1 MVSKE
6 KLKIALQKEKL
17 KSALQIGLLSLAPL
31 GALGTIITLATLSIQ
46 EQNKALAWCEE
57 EFEFDYHE
65 IAYAHEISTINNTLK
80 EKLYKVVL
88 YGETTSATYL
98 YNVAKNVGYNYTN
111 QSN

>member
-1 MVSKE
+1 MTTTWE
-6 KLKIALQKEKL
+6 KIKL
-17 KSALQIGLLSLAPL
+17 AIGILVPL
-31 GALGTIITLATLSIQ
+31 GIIGISIGTTTTICTLSSQ
-46 EQNKALAWCEE
+46 EQNKALAWCKE

-65 IAYAHEISTINNTLK
+65 IAYAHEISTIKNTLK

>member
-1 MVSKE
+1 MVNKE
-6 KLKIALQKEKL
+6 TLKIALQ
-17 KSALQIGLLSLAPL
+17 IGLISLLPL
-31 GALGTIITLATLSIQ
+31 GAVATIITATTISIQ
-46 EQNKALAWCEE
+46 EQNKVLAWCKE

-65 IAYAHEISTINNTLK
+65 IAYAHEISTIKNTLK

>member
-1 MVSKE
+1 MTTTKLE
-6 KLKIALQKEKL
+6 KIKL
-17 KSALQIGLLSLAPL
+17 ATGISVCVLLPL
-31 GALGTIITLATLSIQ
+31 GAIATIITTTTLSSQ
-46 EQNKALAWCEE
+46 EQNKALAWCKE

-98 YNVAKNVGYNYTN
+98 YNVAKNVGYNYN
-111 QSN
+111 NHSN

>member
-1 MVSKE
+1 MATTKLE
-6 KLKIALQKEKL
+6 KIKL
-17 KSALQIGLLSLAPL
+17 AIGILLPL
-31 GALGTIITLATLSIQ
+31 GAIGISIGTTITICALSSN

>member
-1 MVSKE
+1 MTTTKLE
-6 KLKIALQKEKL
+6 KIKLAIGISVCALT
-17 KSALQIGLLSLAPL
+17 AL
-31 GALGTIITLATLSIQ
+31 GAIGTIITIYTLSSN
-46 EQNKALAWCEE
+46 EQNKALAWCKE
-57 EFEFDYHE
+57 EFEFDYRE

>member
-1 MVSKE
+1 MTTTKLE
-6 KLKIALQKEKL
+6 KIKL
-17 KSALQIGLLSLAPL
+17 AIGISVCVLTAL
-31 GALGTIITLATLSIQ
+31 GAIGTIITIYTLSSN
-46 EQNKALAWCEE
+46 EQNKALAWCQE

-65 IAYAHEISTINNTLK
+65 IAYAHEISTIKNTLN

-111 QSN
+111 HSN